1 MQSSNYVLG
10 ERLNDKSQVVLSR
23 GIEGV
28 LFGQN
33 FWSNYVMNK
42 LTAFH
47 KGVSFGEKITPTF
60 KGVLLRE
67 VPSD

>member
-10 ERLNDKSQVVLSR
+10 ERLNDKSQVFLSR

-28 LFGQN
+28 LFRQN
-33 FWSNYVMNK
+33 FWSNYVMNE
-42 LTAFH
+42 FH
-47 KGVSFGEKITPTF
+47 KGVLFGEKITPTF
-60 KGVLLRE
+60 KGVLLGE